1 MEDEQLAEF
10 ETEITENGLDHREHI
25 RHVLSLI
32 REVRR
37 LRAILTELGI
47 EVVPE

>member
-1 MEDEQLAEF
+1 MEDEQLTEF
-10 ETEITENGLDHREHI
+10 EREIQENGLDHREHL

-32 REVRR
+32 REVRT
-37 LRAILTELGI
+37 LRATLVELGI